1 MIATTTERY
10 DPVTFIHWLY
20 WRLLCLEAS
29 PVEFQRLFENVA
41 ARAKNEFVRVRPY
54 GKIGDRKCDGLY
66 YGKGI
71 AYQVFSPDAMKQA
84 KTLTKIEEDLS
95 GAVRHW
101 REDLKSWVF
110 VYNTRQ
116 GLAPDIPRL
125 LKSEGKKYPGLEIK
139 PLSDDDLWKIV
150 RKLSIQDRTEIL
162 GPPPGHEMLFPLTSS
177 LPKEIRDLL
186 RTGRFV
192 IVQDILS
199 PINLSDA
206 IRALRPMKPFAPP
219 LFLHKPSGPASWNMM
234 ADHQRSLV
242 EEAIARSREQLPRF
256 AVFSLSPIPLAIH
269 LGYLLS
275 DRVEVMPFQFDRDRK
290 TWCWDGE
297 KKKCDTRFS
306 VRGLPET
313 PTVDRIEVAIRV
325 SLSDRIR
332 AEETDAVTGQLP
344 IAVDVAVNDPD
355 VIWLVH
361 PKQITEFMRTF
372 RNILRELR
380 RVAPNCARIHLFYA
394 GPTGCAIV
402 AGQAI
407 NPRMNPP
414 IQLYEYERRKTPQYK
429 PVLRLE

>member
-20 WRLLCLEAS
+20 WRLRCLEAS

-41 ARAKNEFVRVRPY
+41 VRAKNEFVRVRPY
-54 GKIGDRKCDGLY
+54 GNIGDRKCDGLY

-101 REDLKSWVF
+101 RGDLKSWVF

-125 LKSEGKKYPGLEIK
+125 LKMEGKKYPGLDIR
-139 PLSDDDLWKIV
+139 PLGDDDLWKIV
-150 RKLSIQDRTEIL
+150 RNLSVQDRTEIL
-162 GPPPGHEMLFPLTSS
+162 GPPPGYEMLFPLTSS
-177 LPKEIRDLL
+177 LPKEIRDRL
-186 RTGRFV
+186 RTGRFI

-199 PINLSDA
+199 PINILDA
-206 IRALRPMKPFAPP
+206 VRALKPIKPFAPP
-219 LFLHKPSGPASWNMM
+219 LFLRKPSGNASWKMM
-234 ADHQRSLV
+234 AEHQRSLV
-242 EEAIARSREQLPRF
+242 EEAIARSKEQLPRF
-256 AVFSLSPIPLAIH
+256 AVFSISPIPMAIH

-290 TWCWDGE
+290 TWCWDEE
-297 KKKCDTRFS
+297 KKKCDSGFS
-306 VRGLPET
+306 VRGLPRT
-313 PTVDRIEVAIRV
+313 PNPSLVEVAIRI
-325 SLSDRIR
+325 SLSDRICPR
-332 AEETDAVTGQLP
+332 ETDTVTGRLP
-344 IAVDVAVNDPD
+344 MVVDIEVDNPD
-355 VIWLVH
+355 VMWLVH
-361 PKQITEFMRTF
+361 PKQISEFMRIF
-372 RNILRELR
+372 RNALRDIR
-380 RVAPNCARIHLFYA
+380 RLAPNCARIHLFYA

-407 NPRMNPP
+407 NPRMNPS
-414 IQLYEYERRKTPQYK
+414 IQLYEYNRRKTPRYK
-429 PVLRLE
+429 PVLTLG